1 MSDDELQEL
10 GLISL
15 TQEHHLTLQHELIS
29 RLKRINEL
37 FVELHSHYLTP
48 KCSLRRIVFRTPFVQ
63 PTDTKIDG
71 TGLFDLFID
80 LAHGLAVAHQYCARH
95 SAIGA
100 MVQRR
105 LAVDLKNTKHRLL
118 LGLVNDL
125 GKSSKYADASSSK
138 ILQNASIFG
147 AEKTSA
153 VLALECQFSFGK
165 YCSIF
170 QDEGVDLRDM
180 DLLAR
185 EFALHLSA
193 ADERV
198 LAAQLDP
205 EGSSFIYFLYFLR
218 WIRSEQPH
226 LYLRESLRARQSVLR
241 ALQSATR
248 LKYFFHAAD
257 VMLARYRSIL
267 RMEVTVREGI
277 LYSESFSEEA
287 YTATLRT
294 FYLRCE
300 GGTVQEDLNARK
312 YHIMPQSQKIR
323 AAADVADVG
332 ADDASSIAS
341 LGHNSLLE
349 GAVPMGFRPETS
361 GLPMSDANRVPI
373 FAPKNSAE
381 SALSSNRSPT
391 IMPKLSASES
401 PGTDHSLMLSPN
413 GRAHAG
419 SAATLAQAA
428 VIEPRHSAESAV
440 STQTPTK
447 NGATGKVPHTPTR
460 TPMISAKNSAEDS
473 PVPRTPTIMPRNS
486 AESDQ
491 AGAATTS
498 DGDDLAIAVP
508 ETDQNFQSDNE
519 EEEGESSSPSRK
531 NFAKPVIRGGLYE
544 NLTKWYTL
552 KWREEESENRVIYQV
567 VERRAAAEYWRSLL
581 TSRGQYNLWTERQLL
596 VLLDATID
604 AVGHCLPS
612 KKAQFES
619 DLDAVTIQQALSFMQ
634 GTSVSSMASSS
645 LQNYSATLHN
655 TVSFKDGPFQQNRQH
670 MYQTPFLGDNASI
683 STHTHSLIVDDE
695 EHPFAYLD
703 PGSVHGH
710 SALGSAHELPDL
722 QTVLF
727 PDGEANG
734 GVHVDEHND
743 NEVLQPIRST
753 PAKNPTWEAAAL
765 ALTVHGAALHAAAL
779 EMVVSVFDTDCTA
792 DLDEIEVRMLLQCL
806 RCRMSEK
813 AFRHVFADNDDIIRG
828 ITVRRLLNHLRE
840 RVHWRR
846 EDVMGLLTGHSG
858 RELSIAKIANIQC
871 AAGILVSLQR
881 QLAHKRALQTVRLS
895 KTGKIAV
902 LRQSHVGSSDQTL
915 LVRSQLFAMRQVHMF
930 LCTTQ
935 GRIKFQHVLLDV
947 KFSWQRDVI
956 SALPN
961 VYISSSG
968 ATFLNY
974 AFSIHLEADG
984 VLVTELPHVVKFL
997 VKRCKLVPT
1006 RRIEELS
1013 QLFCE
1018 IRGVDDIRTLSQA
1031 EFSSLLAPL
1040 FLKPDKAYVNSF
1052 MSRIGLAR
1060 QLRRDAKLRM
1070 LSCARQQ
1077 AVMIAME
1084 FPVVEVSETNYRCSV
1099 LGMHRFIS
1107 ESFGWSLKP
1116 PKGSVRNLFKFPLH
1130 FKTKKKES
1138 ALPELSTPPA
1148 DAPLAETQ
1156 SVSSVPP
1163 PSVALSTSAASA
1175 SSAPLIAG
1183 PHCVPKEAVALH
1195 LLSQGYTVRDLSHTG
1210 LSEFVNVDHLEGY
1223 IPLDLVDLHVA
1234 TNAARDEIAKID
1246 SYVGAFKRFQRKL
1259 KVYNKYHTE
1268 MVRVTRALVKY
1279 PAVVDKR
1286 GALFLKEILTGV
1298 SHCHE

>member
-1 MSDDELQEL
+1 MTDDELQEL

-15 TQEHHLTLQHELIS
+15 TQEHHLTLQQELIS
-29 RLKRINEL
+29 RLKRINEQ
-37 FVELHSHYLTP
+37 FVALHSHYLTP
-48 KCSLRRIVFRTPFVQ
+48 KCSLRRVIFRTPFVQ

-71 TGLFDLFID
+71 TALFDLFID
-80 LAHGLAVAHQYCARH
+80 LAHGLAAAHQHCARH

-100 MVQRR
+100 MIQRR

-125 GKSSKYADASSSK
+125 CKSSKYADASSSK

-147 AEKTSA
+147 AEKTAA

-185 EFALHLSA
+185 EFALHISA
-193 ADERV
+193 ADARV

-241 ALQSATR
+241 ALQSVTR

-277 LYSESFSEEA
+277 LYSDAFSGDM
-287 YTATLRT
+287 YTSTLRA

-300 GGTVQEDLNARK
+300 GGTVQDDLNARK
-312 YHIMPQSQKIR
+312 YHIMPQSQKTR
-323 AAADVADVG
+323 AAADVVM
-332 ADDASSIAS
+332 DDASSLAS

-361 GLPMSDANRVPI
+361 GLPMEDSNRVPI
-373 FAPKNSAE
+373 FGPKNSAE
-381 SALSSNRSPT
+381 SAAFSNRAPT
-391 IMPKLSASES
+391 LLHRVSES
-401 PGTDHSLMLSPN
+401 PTDHSLMLSPS
-413 GRAHAG
+413 GRANSG
-419 SAATLAQAA
+419 VVFEL
-428 VIEPRHSAESAV
+428 RNSAESATSIKTPV
-440 STQTPTK
+440 KNSADGRTSISVTPTQTP
-447 NGATGKVPHTPTR
+447 V
-460 TPMISAKNSAEDS
+460 ISAKNSADS
-473 PVPRTPTIMPRNS
+473 PAPKTPLLFASNS
-486 AESDQ
+486 AESDN
-491 AGAATTS
+491 AG
-498 DGDDLAIAVP
+498 GDVTAEGVVEALPDK
-508 ETDQNFQSDNE
+508 EKSFEEDENE
-519 EEEGESSSPSRK
+519 DEEEGESTSPSHK
-531 NFAKPVIRGGLYE
+531 SFVKPVIRGGLYE

-552 KWREEESENRVIYQV
+552 KWREEESENRVVYQV
-567 VERRAAAEYWRSLL
+567 VERRAAVQYWRSLL
-581 TSRGQYNLWTERQLL
+581 TLRGQYNLWTERQLL
-596 VLLDATID
+596 VMLDATID

-612 KKAQFES
+612 KKAHVES
-619 DLDAVTIQQALSFMQ
+619 DLDLVTIQQALSFMQ

-655 TVSFKDGPFQQNRQH
+655 TVSFKDGPFQQIRPH
-670 MYQTPFLGDNASI
+670 VYQTPFLADNASI
-683 STHTHSLIVDDE
+683 SSHTHSLVLDNE

-703 PGSVHGH
+703 PESIHGHSTLGSVHEPVNP
-710 SALGSAHELPDL
+710 GSPGG
-722 QTVLF
+722 
-727 PDGEANG
+727 GENG
-734 GVHVDEHND
+734 GNATIGMRDGDDDETINH
-743 NEVLQPIRST
+743 EVVQPVRIT
-753 PAKNPTWEAAAL
+753 AAKNPKWEASV
-765 ALTVHGAALHAAAL
+765 LTVHGAALHAIAL

-792 DLDEIEVRMLLQCL
+792 DLDEIEVRMLLRCL
-806 RCRMSEK
+806 RCGMSEK

-828 ITVRRLLNHLRE
+828 VTVRRLLNHLRE
-840 RVHWRR
+840 RVRWNR
-846 EDVMGLLTGHSG
+846 DDLMSVVTGHSA
-858 RELSIAKIANIQC
+858 RELSITKVANIHC

-895 KTGKIAV
+895 KIGKISV
-902 LRQSHVGSSDQTL
+902 LRQSHAGSSDQTL

-930 LCTTQ
+930 LRTTQ

-956 SALPN
+956 SPLSN

-997 VKRCKLVPT
+997 IKRCKLVPT

-1018 IRGVDDIRTLSQA
+1018 LRGVEDIRTLSQA

-1040 FLKPDKAYVNSF
+1040 FHKPDKAYANSF
-1052 MSRIGLAR
+1052 WSRVGLNR
-1060 QLRRDAKLRM
+1060 QLHRDAKLRM

-1099 LGMHRFIS
+1099 LGMHRFINENIS
-1107 ESFGWSLKP
+1107 WSLKP
-1116 PKGSVRNLFKFPLH
+1116 PKGNVRNFFKFRTNAN
-1130 FKTKKKES
+1130 KQES
-1138 ALPELSTPPA
+1138 APPA
-1148 DAPLAETQ
+1148 ATLVVDAAE
-1156 SVSSVPP
+1156 VG
-1163 PSVALSTSAASA
+1163 
-1175 SSAPLIAG
+1175 SSAPSLSASPLASIATDATTKSNVESQ
-1183 PHCVPKEAVALH
+1183 CVPKEAVALH
-1195 LLSQGYTVRDLSHTG
+1195 LLSLGYTVRDLSHSG
-1210 LSEFVNVDHLEGY
+1210 LAEFVDVDHLEGH
-1223 IPLDLVDLHVA
+1223 IPLDLVDLDLA
-1234 TNAARDEIAKID
+1234 TNAARDEIAKSD
-1246 SYVGAFKRFQRKL
+1246 TYLKSFQRFQRSA
-1259 KVYNKYHTE
+1259 KVYHKYHTE
-1268 MVRVTRALVKY
+1268 LKRVTRALVKY
-1279 PAVVDKR
+1279 PAVVDKK
-1286 GALFLKEILTGV
+1286 GAQFLKEILTGV
-1298 SHCHE
+1298 SHCLE